1 MICGSWFEAIGGGV
15 YWAICRPD
23 LARSG
28 TGRGFSMK
36 IKHWMVLILVIALSF
51 TRAPRGYTMFG
62 KTIPEWVRVLRDEQ
76 DPDDASRQFMC
87 CG

>member
-1 MICGSWFEAIGGGV
+1 
-15 YWAICRPD
+15 
-23 LARSG
+23 
-28 TGRGFSMK
+28 MK